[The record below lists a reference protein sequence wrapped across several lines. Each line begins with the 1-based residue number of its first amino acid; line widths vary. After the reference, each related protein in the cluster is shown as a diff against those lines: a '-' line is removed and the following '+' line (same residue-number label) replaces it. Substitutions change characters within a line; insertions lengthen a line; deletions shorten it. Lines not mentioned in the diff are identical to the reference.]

1 MELLLV
7 EEGFQSRNVALEQKS
22 VNLQYIMRDCLDGGT
37 NESSTKRLMFQVLF
51 FSIKSLKKHFQLTF
65 LSNYK
70 NENKEFLVP

>member
-51 FSIKSLKKHFQLTF
+51 FFNKIFEKTLSINFF
-65 LSNYK
+65 I
-70 NENKEFLVP
+70 

>member
-37 NESSTKRLMFQVLF
+37 NESLTKSLMFQVLF
-51 FSIKSLKKHFQLTF
+51 FKILFIDLGHSKLFIFTF
-65 LSNYK
+65 VIL
-70 NENKEFLVP
+70 